1 MYNQFPLFFLLLLA
15 SCSSAY
21 YSALESVGIPKRE
34 VLVHRIE
41 KAREAQTE
49 AKEQFQSALERF
61 TALTQFDGGD
71 LQQKYDELNAAYQ
84 ASEDRA
90 EAVRKRIADI
100 EDVAGA
106 LFEEWE
112 EELQQYSNPS
122 LRRSSARQL
131 RETKQRYQKLITAM
145 KRAEA
150 RIDPVLT
157 VFHDQV
163 LYLKHN
169 LNAQAIAS
177 LQTELTEIQA
187 DVSELIK
194 EMEISI
200 QEADAFIQAMQTKT

>member
-194 EMEISI
+194 EMELSI

>member
-100 EDVAGA
+100 EDVASA

-194 EMEISI
+194 EMELSI